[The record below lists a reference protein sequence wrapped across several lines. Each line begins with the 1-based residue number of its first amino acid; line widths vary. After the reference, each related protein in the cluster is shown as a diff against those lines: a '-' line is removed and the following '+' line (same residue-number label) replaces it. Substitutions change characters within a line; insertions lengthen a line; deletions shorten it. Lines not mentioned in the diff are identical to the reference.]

1 MPVSPLCRGLIWDVK
16 QKVITLRRFCDTT
29 QHMRRILFTLL
40 LCLTAGSALLTSC
53 RHADDAVVARRQA
66 WLDLIVST
74 HNCSQEEGARLLDS
88 LGRLAPPDDRHE
100 RVLCQLAQAW
110 FASIKDNQP
119 VGDSS
124 IVPLVSYLE
133 QHGTPTEQMEALLLR
148 ARSLE
153 WQGEMEQAQ
162 QAYSQAVQAALESG
176 DPRMEMRCRQ
186 MLFGFYSRRTHLKE
200 EAAKAARRF
209 LQLAD
214 SCRDTTSLALAH
226 TYMGRLYYADMHQDS
241 LYSRW
246 QDGVE
251 HFRRAAALA
260 PHTRLPQYIEM
271 ESKYELAVLYMT
283 RQRPLEALPL
293 LKETKD
299 YMFRI
304 HPDYKQPI
312 LITLIQTYLQLDRP
326 DTAQVYI
333 DEAMTLPDRNNMRFS
348 IYDLLFQYYR
358 AKRQY
363 ELSSWAADS
372 MRYYQPLA
380 LRQQL
385 SLQVAEIKEKY
396 DNEQLANERNRIRI
410 ERDRS
415 VIVGLSLAVA
425 LLGIIFLLGTVY
437 RRRLRRIREQLRQD
451 SFRLHDNEETLRQNS
466 QSIVL
471 LQAQLADEHQES
483 QARQDELQA
492 AIDALQ
498 QQNKTLDAENQR
510 LQSSLDHYRDK
521 YDTEEQRILRQQT
534 ERLRQLEAHE
544 QALVEELIRRDSLV
558 QLLRRQPKFLGEGEW
573 KKLALLTDSIYNRF
587 TVRLKE
593 RFPQL
598 TDVDLQ
604 YCLLIK
610 LRFTVSQIAILMAVS
625 PSSVSQQKSRLKKRL
640 QQTEGFGLPPG
651 EMLDS
656 WLWRF

>member
-1 MPVSPLCRGLIWDVK
+1 MRHLLSFLLSLCMACT
-16 QKVITLRRFCDTT
+16 VITSCHR
-29 QHMRRILFTLL
+29 
-40 LCLTAGSALLTSC
+40 TA
-53 RHADDAVVARRQA
+53 DNARTARQQA
-66 WLDLIVST
+66 WLGLIISK
-74 HNCSQEEGARLLDS
+74 HNCTQEEGARLLDS
-88 LGRLAPPDDRHE
+88 LDRIAPPADRHE
-100 RVLCQLAQAW
+100 RALYQLAQGW
-110 FASIKDNQP
+110 FASIKTNQP
-119 VGDSS
+119 VGDSL

-133 QHGTPTEQMEALLLR
+133 QHGTPAEQMEALLLR

-153 WQGEMEQAQ
+153 WQGEVDQAQ
-162 QAYSQAVQAALESG
+162 LVYSQALQAALASG

-214 SCRDTTSLALAH
+214 SCRDTTSLTLAH

-260 PHTRLPQYIEM
+260 PHTQLPQYIEM

-304 HPDYKQPI
+304 HPDYKQPL
-312 LITLIQTYLQLDRP
+312 LITFIQTYLQLDRP
-326 DTAQVYI
+326 DSAQVYI
-333 DEAMTLPDRNNMRFS
+333 DEAMTLPDRNNMRFN
-348 IYDLLFQYYR
+348 IYDLLFQYHR

-385 SLQVAEIKEKY
+385 SKQVAEIKEKY

-425 LLGIIFLLGTVY
+425 LLVVIFLLAFIY

-451 SFRLHDNEETLRQNS
+451 SLRLHDNEETLRQNS
-466 QSIVL
+466 RSIAL

-483 QARQDELQA
+483 QAQQDELQT
-492 AIDALQ
+492 AISALQ
-498 QQNKTLDAENQR
+498 QQNRTLDAENQR
-510 LQSSLDHYRDK
+510 LQHSLDAYKDK
-521 YDTEEQRILRQQT
+521 YDTEEQRIMRQQA

-544 QALVEELIRRDSLV
+544 QALVEEL
-558 QLLRRQPKFLGEGEW
+558 LRHDNLMKVLRKQPKFLGTEEW
-573 KKLALLTDSIYNRF
+573 KKLALLTDNIYNRF
-587 TVRLKE
+587 ADRLKE

-598 TDVDLQ
+598 TEVDLQ
-604 YCLLIK
+604 YCILIK

-640 QQTEGFGLPPG
+640 QQTEGFALCEG

-656 WLWRF
+656 WLWKF

>member
-1 MPVSPLCRGLIWDVK
+1 
-16 QKVITLRRFCDTT
+16 
-29 QHMRRILFTLL
+29 MRRILFTFL
-40 LCLTAGSALLTSC
+40 LCLTAGSALLTAC
-53 RHADDAVVARRQA
+53 RHADDAWVAQRQA
-66 WLDLIVST
+66 LFRLIVSV
-74 HNCSQEEGARLLDS
+74 HNSGQEEIARKLDS
-88 LGRLAPPDDRHE
+88 LNRTALPADRHA
-100 RVLCQLAQAW
+100 RALWQLAQAW
-110 FASIKDNQP
+110 LTASQTNRDI
-119 VGDSS
+119 GDSLLLP
-124 IVPLVSYLE
+124 VVDYLT
-133 QHGTPTEQMEALLLR
+133 QHGAPGEQVEALLLR
-148 ARSLE
+148 ARSQE
-153 WQGEMEQAQ
+153 WRGEMEQAQ
-162 QAYSQAVQAALESG
+162 HTYSQALQVALESG

-186 MLFGFYSRRTHLKE
+186 LLTSFYLQRTHLKDE
-200 EAAKAARRF
+200 GAQTASRF
-209 LQLAD
+209 LQLAEA
-214 SCRDTTSLALAH
+214 CRDTAALALAH
-226 TYMGRLYYADMHQDS
+226 MYMGRLYFAAIHEDT
-241 LYSRW
+241 LYNRPEE
-246 QDGVE
+246 GVE
-251 HFRRAAALA
+251 HFRQATRLAALA
-260 PHTRLPQYIEM
+260 KDQYLEM
-271 ESKYELAVLYMT
+271 QSKYELAVLYMT
-283 RQRPLEALPL
+283 LQQPFEALPL

-299 YMFRI
+299 YLSSQT
-304 HPDYKQPI
+304 PDSKQPI
-312 LITLIQTYLQLDRP
+312 LISLIQTYLQLDQP
-326 DTAQVYI
+326 DSAQVYI
-333 DEAMTLPDRNNMRFS
+333 DEAMTLPDRNNLRYH
-348 IYDLLFQYYR
+348 IYDLLFQYHR
-358 AKRQY
+358 AKQQY
-363 ELSSWAADS
+363 ARSVWAADS

-385 SLQVAEIKEKY
+385 SRQVAEIKEKY
-396 DNEQLANERNRIRI
+396 DNEQLANERNRIRM

-415 VIVGLSLAVA
+415 VIIGLSLTVA
-425 LLGIIFLLGTVY
+425 LLGIIILLTAAY

-451 SFRLHDNEETLRQNS
+451 AIRLHDNEETLRQNS

-483 QARQDELQA
+483 QAQQDELQA

-521 YDTEEQRILRQQT
+521 YDTEEQRILRQQA

-587 TVRLKE
+587 TVRLKG

-604 YCLLIK
+604 YCILIK

-640 QQTEGFGLPPG
+640 QQSEGFGLSPG

-656 WLWRF
+656 WLWKF

>member
-1 MPVSPLCRGLIWDVK
+1 
-16 QKVITLRRFCDTT
+16 
-29 QHMRRILFTLL
+29 MRRILFTFL
-40 LCLTAGSALLTSC
+40 LCLTAGSALLTAC
-53 RHADDAVVARRQA
+53 RHADDAWMAQRQA
-66 WLDLIVST
+66 LFRLIVSV
-74 HNCSQEEGARLLDS
+74 HNSGQEEIACKLDS
-88 LGRLAPPDDRHE
+88 LNRTALPADRHA
-100 RVLCQLAQAW
+100 RALWQLAQAW
-110 FASIKDNQP
+110 LTASQTNRGIDDSLLLP
-119 VGDSS
+119 VVD
-124 IVPLVSYLE
+124 YLT
-133 QHGTPTEQMEALLLR
+133 QHGAPGEQVEALLLH
-148 ARSLE
+148 ARSQE
-153 WQGEMEQAQ
+153 WRGEMEQAQ
-162 QAYSQAVQAALESG
+162 HTYSQALQVALKSG
-176 DPRMEMRCRQ
+176 DPHTEMRCRQ
-186 MLFGFYSRRTHLKE
+186 LLTSFYLQRTHLKDE
-200 EAAKAARRF
+200 GAQTARRF
-209 LQLAD
+209 LQLAEA
-214 SCRDTTSLALAH
+214 CRDTAALALAH
-226 TYMGRLYYADMHQDS
+226 MYMGRLYFAAIHEDT
-241 LYSRW
+241 LYNRPEE
-246 QDGVE
+246 GVE
-251 HFRRAAALA
+251 HFRQATRLAALA
-260 PHTRLPQYIEM
+260 KDQYLEM
-271 ESKYELAVLYMT
+271 QSKYELAVLYMT
-283 RQRPLEALPL
+283 LQQPFEALPL

-299 YMFRI
+299 YLSSQT
-304 HPDYKQPI
+304 PDSKQPI
-312 LITLIQTYLQLDRP
+312 LITLIQTYLQLDQP
-326 DTAQVYI
+326 DSAQVYI
-333 DEAMTLPDRNNMRFS
+333 DEAMTLPDRNNLRYN
-348 IYDLLFQYYR
+348 IYDLLFQYHR
-358 AKRQY
+358 AKQQY
-363 ELSSWAADS
+363 ARSVWAADS

-385 SLQVAEIKEKY
+385 SRQVAEIKEKY
-396 DNEQLANERNRIRI
+396 DNEQLANERNRIRM

-415 VIVGLSLAVA
+415 VIIGLSLTVA
-425 LLGIIFLLGTVY
+425 LLGIIILLTAAY

-451 SFRLHDNEETLRQNS
+451 AIRLHDNEETLRLNS

-483 QARQDELQA
+483 QAQQDELQA

-521 YDTEEQRILRQQT
+521 YDTEEQRILRQQA

-604 YCLLIK
+604 YCILIK

-640 QQTEGFGLPPG
+640 QQSEGFGLSPG

-656 WLWRF
+656 WLWKF

>member
-1 MPVSPLCRGLIWDVK
+1 
-16 QKVITLRRFCDTT
+16 
-29 QHMRRILFTLL
+29 MRRILFTFL
-40 LCLTAGSALLTSC
+40 LCLTAGSALLTAC
-53 RHADDAVVARRQA
+53 RHADDAWMAQRQA
-66 WLDLIVST
+66 LFRLIVSV
-74 HNCSQEEGARLLDS
+74 HNSGQEEIACKLDS
-88 LGRLAPPDDRHE
+88 LNRTALPADRHA
-100 RVLCQLAQAW
+100 RALWQLAQAW
-110 FASIKDNQP
+110 LTASQTNRGIDDSLLLP
-119 VGDSS
+119 VVD
-124 IVPLVSYLE
+124 YLT
-133 QHGTPTEQMEALLLR
+133 QHGAPGEQVEALLLH
-148 ARSLE
+148 ARSQE
-153 WQGEMEQAQ
+153 WRGEMEQAQ
-162 QAYSQAVQAALESG
+162 HTYSQALQVALKSG
-176 DPRMEMRCRQ
+176 DPHTEMRCRQ
-186 MLFGFYSRRTHLKE
+186 LLTSFYLQRTHLKGE
-200 EAAKAARRF
+200 GAQAACRF
-209 LQLAD
+209 LQLAEA
-214 SCRDTTSLALAH
+214 CRDTAALALAH
-226 TYMGRLYYADMHQDS
+226 MYMGRLYFAAIHEDT
-241 LYSRW
+241 LYNRPEE
-246 QDGVE
+246 GVE
-251 HFRRAAALA
+251 HFRQATRLAALA
-260 PHTRLPQYIEM
+260 KDQYLEM
-271 ESKYELAVLYMT
+271 QSKYELAVLYMT
-283 RQRPLEALPL
+283 LQQPFEALPL

-299 YMFRI
+299 YLSSQT
-304 HPDYKQPI
+304 PDSKQPI
-312 LITLIQTYLQLDRP
+312 LITLIQTYLQLDQP
-326 DTAQVYI
+326 DSAQVYI
-333 DEAMTLPDRNNMRFS
+333 DEAMTLPDRNNLRYN

-358 AKRQY
+358 AKQQY
-363 ELSSWAADS
+363 ARSVWAADS

-385 SLQVAEIKEKY
+385 SRQVAEIKEKY
-396 DNEQLANERNRIRI
+396 DNEQLANERNRIRM

-415 VIVGLSLAVA
+415 VIIGLSLAVA
-425 LLGIIFLLGTVY
+425 LLGIIILLTVAY

-451 SFRLHDNEETLRQNS
+451 AIRLHDNEETLRQNS

-483 QARQDELQA
+483 QVQRDELQA

-521 YDTEEQRILRQQT
+521 YDTEEQRILRQQA

-604 YCLLIK
+604 YCILIK

-640 QQTEGFGLPPG
+640 QQSEGFGLSPG

>member
-1 MPVSPLCRGLIWDVK
+1 
-16 QKVITLRRFCDTT
+16 
-29 QHMRRILFTLL
+29 MRRILFTFL
-40 LCLTAGSALLTSC
+40 LCLTAGSALLTAC
-53 RHADDAVVARRQA
+53 RHADDAWMAQRQA
-66 WLDLIVST
+66 LFRLIVSV
-74 HNCSQEEGARLLDS
+74 HNSGQEEIACKLDS
-88 LGRLAPPDDRHE
+88 LNRTALPADRHA
-100 RVLCQLAQAW
+100 RALWQLAQAW
-110 FASIKDNQP
+110 LTASQTNRSI
-119 VGDSS
+119 GDS
-124 IVPLVSYLE
+124 VLLPVVSYLT
-133 QHGTPTEQMEALLLR
+133 QHGAPGEQVEALLLR
-148 ARSLE
+148 ARSQE
-153 WQGEMEQAQ
+153 WRGEMEQAQ
-162 QAYSQAVQAALESG
+162 HTYSQALQVALKSG
-176 DPRMEMRCRQ
+176 DPHTEMRCRQ
-186 MLFGFYSRRTHLKE
+186 LLTSFYLQRTHLKDE
-200 EAAKAARRF
+200 GAQTARRF
-209 LQLAD
+209 LQLAEA
-214 SCRDTTSLALAH
+214 CRDTAALALAH
-226 TYMGRLYYADMHQDS
+226 MYMGRLYFAAIHEDT
-241 LYSRW
+241 LYNRPEE
-246 QDGVE
+246 GVE
-251 HFRRAAALA
+251 HFRQATRLAALA
-260 PHTRLPQYIEM
+260 KDQYLEM
-271 ESKYELAVLYMT
+271 QSKYELAVLYMT
-283 RQRPLEALPL
+283 LQQPFEALPL

-299 YMFRI
+299 YLSSQT
-304 HPDYKQPI
+304 PDSKQPI
-312 LITLIQTYLQLDRP
+312 LISLIQTYLQLDRP
-326 DTAQVYI
+326 DSAQVYI
-333 DEAMTLPDRNNMRFS
+333 DEAMTLPDRNNLRYN
-348 IYDLLFQYYR
+348 IYDLLFQYHR
-358 AKRQY
+358 AKQQY
-363 ELSSWAADS
+363 ARSVWAADS

-385 SLQVAEIKEKY
+385 SRQVAEIKEKY
-396 DNEQLANERNRIRI
+396 DNEQLANERNRIRM

-415 VIVGLSLAVA
+415 VIIGLSLTVA
-425 LLGIIFLLGTVY
+425 LLGIIILLTAAY

-451 SFRLHDNEETLRQNS
+451 AIRLHDNEETLRQNS

-483 QARQDELQA
+483 QAQQDELQA

-521 YDTEEQRILRQQT
+521 YDTEEQRILRQQA

-604 YCLLIK
+604 YCILIK

-640 QQTEGFGLPPG
+640 QQSEGFGLSPG

-656 WLWRF
+656 WLWKF

>member
-1 MPVSPLCRGLIWDVK
+1 
-16 QKVITLRRFCDTT
+16 
-29 QHMRRILFTLL
+29 MRRILFTFL
-40 LCLTAGSALLTSC
+40 LCLTAGSALLTAC
-53 RHADDAVVARRQA
+53 RHADDAWMAQRQA
-66 WLDLIVST
+66 LFRLIVSV
-74 HNCSQEEGARLLDS
+74 HNSGQEEIACKLDS
-88 LGRLAPPDDRHE
+88 LNRTALPADRHA
-100 RVLCQLAQAW
+100 RALWQLAQAW
-110 FASIKDNQP
+110 LTASQTNRGIDDSLLLP
-119 VGDSS
+119 VVD
-124 IVPLVSYLE
+124 YLT
-133 QHGTPTEQMEALLLR
+133 QHGVPGEQVEALLLH

-153 WQGEMEQAQ
+153 WRGEMEQAQ
-162 QAYSQAVQAALESG
+162 QVYSQALQAALKSG
-176 DPRMEMRCRQ
+176 DPHTEMRCRQ
-186 MLFGFYSRRTHLKE
+186 LLTSFYLQRTHLKDE
-200 EAAKAARRF
+200 GAQTARRF
-209 LQLAD
+209 LQLAEA
-214 SCRDTTSLALAH
+214 CRDTAALALAH
-226 TYMGRLYYADMHQDS
+226 MYMGRLYFAAIHEDT
-241 LYSRW
+241 LYNRPEE
-246 QDGVE
+246 GVE
-251 HFRRAAALA
+251 HFRQATRLAALA
-260 PHTRLPQYIEM
+260 KDQYLEM
-271 ESKYELAVLYMT
+271 QSKYELAVLYMT
-283 RQRPLEALPL
+283 LQQPFEALPL

-299 YMFRI
+299 YLSSQT
-304 HPDYKQPI
+304 PDSKQPI

-326 DTAQVYI
+326 DSAQVYI
-333 DEAMTLPDRNNMRFS
+333 DEAMTLPDRNNLRYN
-348 IYDLLFQYYR
+348 IYDLLFQYHR
-358 AKRQY
+358 AKQQY
-363 ELSSWAADS
+363 ARSVWAADS

-385 SLQVAEIKEKY
+385 SRQVAEIKEKY
-396 DNEQLANERNRIRI
+396 DNEQLANERNRIRM

-415 VIVGLSLAVA
+415 VIIGLSLAVA
-425 LLGIIFLLGTVY
+425 LLGIIFLLTTAY

-451 SFRLHDNEETLRQNS
+451 AIRLHDNEETLRQNS
-466 QSIVL
+466 QSIAL

-483 QARQDELQA
+483 QAQQDELQA

-521 YDTEEQRILRQQT
+521 YDTEEQRILRQQA

-544 QALVEELIRRDSLV
+544 QALVEELIRRDNLV

-604 YCLLIK
+604 YCILIK

-640 QQTEGFGLPPG
+640 QQSEGFGLSPG

-656 WLWRF
+656 WLWKF

>member
-1 MPVSPLCRGLIWDVK
+1 
-16 QKVITLRRFCDTT
+16 
-29 QHMRRILFTLL
+29 MRRILFTFL
-40 LCLTAGSALLTSC
+40 LCLTAGSALLTAC
-53 RHADDAVVARRQA
+53 RHADDAWMAQRQA
-66 WLDLIVST
+66 LFRLIVSV
-74 HNCSQEEGARLLDS
+74 HNSGQEEIACKLDS
-88 LGRLAPPDDRHE
+88 LNRTALPADRHA
-100 RVLCQLAQAW
+100 RALWQLAQAW
-110 FASIKDNQP
+110 LTASQTNRGIDDSLLLP
-119 VGDSS
+119 VVD
-124 IVPLVSYLE
+124 YLT
-133 QHGTPTEQMEALLLR
+133 QHGAPGEQVEALLLH

-153 WQGEMEQAQ
+153 WRGEMEQAQ
-162 QAYSQAVQAALESG
+162 HTYSQALQVALKSG
-176 DPRMEMRCRQ
+176 DPHTEMRCRQ
-186 MLFGFYSRRTHLKE
+186 LLTSFYLQRTHLKGE
-200 EAAKAARRF
+200 GAQTARRF
-209 LQLAD
+209 LQLAEA
-214 SCRDTTSLALAH
+214 CRDTAALALAH
-226 TYMGRLYYADMHQDS
+226 MYMGRLYFAAIHEDT
-241 LYSRW
+241 LYNRPEE
-246 QDGVE
+246 GVE
-251 HFRRAAALA
+251 HFRQATRLAALA
-260 PHTRLPQYIEM
+260 KDQYLEM
-271 ESKYELAVLYMT
+271 QSKYELAVLYMT
-283 RQRPLEALPL
+283 LQQPFEALPL

-299 YMFRI
+299 YLSSQT
-304 HPDYKQPI
+304 PDSKQPI
-312 LITLIQTYLQLDRP
+312 LISLIQTYLQLDRP
-326 DTAQVYI
+326 DSAQVYI
-333 DEAMTLPDRNNMRFS
+333 DEAMTLPDRNNLRYN
-348 IYDLLFQYYR
+348 IYDLLFQYHR
-358 AKRQY
+358 AKQQY
-363 ELSSWAADS
+363 ARSVWAADS

-385 SLQVAEIKEKY
+385 SRQVAEIKEKY
-396 DNEQLANERNRIRI
+396 DNEQLANERNRIRM

-415 VIVGLSLAVA
+415 VIIGLSLTVA
-425 LLGIIFLLGTVY
+425 LLGIIILLTAAY

-451 SFRLHDNEETLRQNS
+451 AIRLHDNEETLRQNS

-483 QARQDELQA
+483 QTQQDELQA
-492 AIDALQ
+492 AIDTLQ

-521 YDTEEQRILRQQT
+521 YDTEEQRILRQQA

-604 YCLLIK
+604 YCILIK

-640 QQTEGFGLPPG
+640 QQSEGFGLSPG

-656 WLWRF
+656 WLWKF

>member
-1 MPVSPLCRGLIWDVK
+1 
-16 QKVITLRRFCDTT
+16 
-29 QHMRRILFTLL
+29 MRRILFTFL
-40 LCLTAGSALLTSC
+40 LCLTAGSALLTAC
-53 RHADDAVVARRQA
+53 RHADDAWVAQRQA
-66 WLDLIVST
+66 LFRLIVSV
-74 HNCSQEEGARLLDS
+74 HNSGQEEIACKLDS
-88 LGRLAPPDDRHE
+88 LNRTALPADRHA
-100 RVLCQLAQAW
+100 RALWQLAQAW
-110 FASIKDNQP
+110 LTASQTNRGIDDSLLLP
-119 VGDSS
+119 VVD
-124 IVPLVSYLE
+124 YLT
-133 QHGTPTEQMEALLLR
+133 QHGAPGEQVEALLLH

-153 WQGEMEQAQ
+153 WRGEMEQAQ
-162 QAYSQAVQAALESG
+162 HTYSQALQVALKSG
-176 DPRMEMRCRQ
+176 DPHTEMRCRQ
-186 MLFGFYSRRTHLKE
+186 LLTSFYLQRTHLKDE
-200 EAAKAARRF
+200 GAQTASRF
-209 LQLAD
+209 LQLAEA
-214 SCRDTTSLALAH
+214 CRDTAALALAH
-226 TYMGRLYYADMHQDS
+226 MYMGRLYFAAIHEDTLHN
-241 LYSRW
+241 RPEE
-246 QDGVE
+246 GVE
-251 HFRRAAALA
+251 HFRQATRLAALA
-260 PHTRLPQYIEM
+260 KDQYLEM
-271 ESKYELAVLYMT
+271 QSKYELAVLYMT
-283 RQRPLEALPL
+283 LQQPFEALLL

-299 YMFRI
+299 YLSSQT
-304 HPDYKQPI
+304 PDSKQPI
-312 LITLIQTYLQLDRP
+312 LITLIQTYLQLDQP
-326 DTAQVYI
+326 DSAQVYI
-333 DEAMTLPDRNNMRFS
+333 DEAMTLPDRNNLRYN

-358 AKRQY
+358 AKQQY
-363 ELSSWAADS
+363 ARSVWAADS

-385 SLQVAEIKEKY
+385 SRQVAEIKEKY
-396 DNEQLANERNRIRI
+396 DNEQLANERNRIRM

-415 VIVGLSLAVA
+415 VIIGLSLTVA
-425 LLGIIFLLGTVY
+425 LLGIIILLTAAY

-451 SFRLHDNEETLRQNS
+451 AIRLHDNEETLRQNS

-483 QARQDELQA
+483 QAQQDELQA

-498 QQNKTLDAENQR
+498 QQNKTLDVENQR

-521 YDTEEQRILRQQT
+521 YDTEEQRILRQQA

-604 YCLLIK
+604 YCILIK

-640 QQTEGFGLPPG
+640 QQSEGFGLSPG

-656 WLWRF
+656 WLWKF

>member
-1 MPVSPLCRGLIWDVK
+1 MEQEAEKSTFAVFLEYIETMRYLLFFLMSLCAA
-16 QKVITLRRFCDTT
+16 C
-29 QHMRRILFTLL
+29 
-40 LCLTAGSALLTSC
+40 TAITSC
-53 RHADDAVVARRQA
+53 SRTNDTVLAARQQA
-66 WLDLIVST
+66 WLDLILST
-74 HNCSQEEGARLLDS
+74 HNSSDEKDVRLLDS
-88 LGRLAPPDDRHE
+88 LNRLAPPADRHE
-100 RVLCQLAQAW
+100 RVLYQLAQAW
-110 FASIKDNQP
+110 LTAAQANRG
-119 VGDSS
+119 VNDSL
-124 IVPLVSYLE
+124 IVPIVDYLE
-133 QHGTPTEQMEALLLR
+133 RHGTPAEQTEALLLH

-153 WQGEMEQAQ
+153 WRGEMEQAQ
-162 QAYSQAVQAALESG
+162 HTYSQALQVALKSG
-176 DPRMEMRCRQ
+176 DPHTEMRCRQ
-186 MLFGFYSRRTHLKE
+186 LLTSFYLQRTHLKDE
-200 EAAKAARRF
+200 GAQTARRF
-209 LQLAD
+209 LQLAEA
-214 SCRDTTSLALAH
+214 CRDTAALALAH
-226 TYMGRLYYADMHQDS
+226 MYMGRLYFAAIHEDT
-241 LYSRW
+241 LYNRPEE
-246 QDGVE
+246 GVE
-251 HFRRAAALA
+251 HFCQATRLAALA
-260 PHTRLPQYIEM
+260 KDQYLEM
-271 ESKYELAVLYMT
+271 QSKYELAVLYMT
-283 RQRPLEALPL
+283 LQQPFEALPL

-299 YMFRI
+299 YLSSQT
-304 HPDYKQPI
+304 PDSKQPI
-312 LITLIQTYLQLDRP
+312 LISLIQTYLQLDRP
-326 DTAQVYI
+326 DSAQVYI
-333 DEAMTLPDRNNMRFS
+333 DEAMTLPDRNNLRYH
-348 IYDLLFQYYR
+348 IYDLLFQYHR
-358 AKRQY
+358 AKQQY
-363 ELSSWAADS
+363 ARSVWAADS

-385 SLQVAEIKEKY
+385 SRQVAEIKEKY
-396 DNEQLANERNRIRI
+396 DNEQLANERNRISM

-415 VIVGLSLAVA
+415 VIIGLSLTVA
-425 LLGIIFLLGTVY
+425 LLGIIFLLTTAY

-451 SFRLHDNEETLRQNS
+451 AIRLHDNEETLRLNS

-483 QARQDELQA
+483 QTQQDELQA
-492 AIDALQ
+492 AIDTLQ

-521 YDTEEQRILRQQT
+521 YDTEEQRILRQQA

-604 YCLLIK
+604 YCILIK

-640 QQTEGFGLPPG
+640 RQSEGFGLSPG

-656 WLWRF
+656 WLWKF

>member
-1 MPVSPLCRGLIWDVK
+1 
-16 QKVITLRRFCDTT
+16 
-29 QHMRRILFTLL
+29 MRRILFTFL
-40 LCLTAGSALLTSC
+40 LCLTAGSALLTAC
-53 RHADDAVVARRQA
+53 RHADDAWMAQRQA
-66 WLDLIVST
+66 LFRLIVSV
-74 HNCSQEEGARLLDS
+74 HNSGQEEIACKLDS
-88 LGRLAPPDDRHE
+88 LNRTALPADRHA
-100 RVLCQLAQAW
+100 RALWQLAQAW
-110 FASIKDNQP
+110 LTATQTNRDI
-119 VGDSS
+119 GDSLLLP
-124 IVPLVSYLE
+124 VVDYLT
-133 QHGTPTEQMEALLLR
+133 QHGAPGEQVEALLLH

-153 WQGEMEQAQ
+153 WRGEMEQAQ
-162 QAYSQAVQAALESG
+162 QVYSQALQAALESG

-186 MLFGFYSRRTHLKE
+186 LLTSFYLQRTHLKDE
-200 EAAKAARRF
+200 GAQAACRF
-209 LQLAD
+209 LQLAEA
-214 SCRDTTSLALAH
+214 CKDTDALALAH
-226 TYMGRLYYADMHQDS
+226 MYMGRLYFAAIHEDT
-241 LYSRW
+241 LYNRPEE
-246 QDGVE
+246 GVE
-251 HFRRAAALA
+251 HFRQATRLAALA
-260 PHTRLPQYIEM
+260 KDQYLERQ
-271 ESKYELAVLYMT
+271 SKYELAVLYMT
-283 RQRPLEALPL
+283 LQQPFEALPL

-299 YMFRI
+299 YLSSQT
-304 HPDYKQPI
+304 PDSKQPI
-312 LITLIQTYLQLDRP
+312 LISLIQTYLQLDQP
-326 DTAQVYI
+326 DSAQVYI
-333 DEAMTLPDRNNMRFS
+333 DEAMTLPDRNNLRYH
-348 IYDLLFQYYR
+348 IYDLLFQYHR
-358 AKRQY
+358 AKQQY
-363 ELSSWAADS
+363 ARSVWAADS

-385 SLQVAEIKEKY
+385 SRQVAEIKEKY
-396 DNEQLANERNRIRI
+396 DNEQLANERNRIRM

-415 VIVGLSLAVA
+415 VIIGLSLTVA
-425 LLGIIFLLGTVY
+425 LLGIIILLTAAY

-451 SFRLHDNEETLRQNS
+451 AIRLHDNEETLRQNS

-483 QARQDELQA
+483 QAQQDELQA

-498 QQNKTLDAENQR
+498 QQNKTLDVENQR

-521 YDTEEQRILRQQT
+521 YDTEEQRILRQQA

-604 YCLLIK
+604 YCILIK

-640 QQTEGFGLPPG
+640 QQSEGFGLSPG

-656 WLWRF
+656 WLWKF

>member
-1 MPVSPLCRGLIWDVK
+1 
-16 QKVITLRRFCDTT
+16 
-29 QHMRRILFTLL
+29 MRRILFTFL
-40 LCLTAGSALLTSC
+40 LCLTAGSALLTAC
-53 RHADDAVVARRQA
+53 RHADDAWMAQRQA
-66 WLDLIVST
+66 LFRLIVSV
-74 HNCSQEEGARLLDS
+74 HNSGQEEIACKLDS
-88 LGRLAPPDDRHE
+88 LNRTALPADRHA
-100 RVLCQLAQAW
+100 RALWQLAQAW
-110 FASIKDNQP
+110 LTASQTNRGIDDSLLLP
-119 VGDSS
+119 VVD
-124 IVPLVSYLE
+124 YLT
-133 QHGTPTEQMEALLLR
+133 QHGAPGEQVEALLLR

-153 WQGEMEQAQ
+153 WRGEMEQAQ
-162 QAYSQAVQAALESG
+162 HTYSQALQVALKSG
-176 DPRMEMRCRQ
+176 DPHTEMRCRQ
-186 MLFGFYSRRTHLKE
+186 LLTSFYLQRTHLKDE
-200 EAAKAARRF
+200 GAQTARRF
-209 LQLAD
+209 LQLAEA
-214 SCRDTTSLALAH
+214 CRDTAALALAH
-226 TYMGRLYYADMHQDS
+226 MYMGRLYFAAIHEDT
-241 LYSRW
+241 LYNRPEE
-246 QDGVE
+246 GVE
-251 HFRRAAALA
+251 HFRQATRLAALA
-260 PHTRLPQYIEM
+260 KDQYLEM
-271 ESKYELAVLYMT
+271 QSKYELAVLYMT
-283 RQRPLEALPL
+283 LQQPFEALPL

-299 YMFRI
+299 YLSSQT
-304 HPDYKQPI
+304 PDSKQPI
-312 LITLIQTYLQLDRP
+312 LISLIQTYLQLDRP
-326 DTAQVYI
+326 DSAQVYI
-333 DEAMTLPDRNNMRFS
+333 NEAMTLPDRNNLRYH
-348 IYDLLFQYYR
+348 IYDLLFQYHR
-358 AKRQY
+358 AKQQY
-363 ELSSWAADS
+363 ARSVWAADS

-385 SLQVAEIKEKY
+385 SRQVAEIKEKY
-396 DNEQLANERNRIRI
+396 DNEQLANERNRIRM

-415 VIVGLSLAVA
+415 VIIGLSLTVA
-425 LLGIIFLLGTVY
+425 LLGIIILLTAAY

-451 SFRLHDNEETLRQNS
+451 AIRLHDNEETLRQNS
-466 QSIVL
+466 QSIAL

-483 QARQDELQA
+483 QTQQDELQA

-604 YCLLIK
+604 YCILIK

-640 QQTEGFGLPPG
+640 QQSEGFGLSPG

-656 WLWRF
+656 WLWKF

>member
-1 MPVSPLCRGLIWDVK
+1 
-16 QKVITLRRFCDTT
+16 
-29 QHMRRILFTLL
+29 MRRILFTFL
-40 LCLTAGSALLTSC
+40 LCLTAGSALLTAC
-53 RHADDAVVARRQA
+53 RHADDAWMAQRQA
-66 WLDLIVST
+66 LFRLIVSV
-74 HNCSQEEGARLLDS
+74 HNSGQEEIACKLDS
-88 LGRLAPPDDRHE
+88 LNRTALPADRHA
-100 RVLCQLAQAW
+100 RALWQLAQAW
-110 FASIKDNQP
+110 LTASQTNRGIDDSLLLP
-119 VGDSS
+119 VVD
-124 IVPLVSYLE
+124 YLT
-133 QHGTPTEQMEALLLR
+133 QHGAPGEQVEALLLH

-153 WQGEMEQAQ
+153 WRGEMEQAQ
-162 QAYSQAVQAALESG
+162 QAYSQALQAALKSG
-176 DPRMEMRCRQ
+176 DPHTEMRCRQ
-186 MLFGFYSRRTHLKE
+186 LLTSFYLQRTHLKDE
-200 EAAKAARRF
+200 GAQTARRF
-209 LQLAD
+209 LQLAEA
-214 SCRDTTSLALAH
+214 CRDTAALALAH
-226 TYMGRLYYADMHQDS
+226 MYMGRLYFAAIHEDT
-241 LYSRW
+241 LYNRPEE
-246 QDGVE
+246 GVE
-251 HFRRAAALA
+251 HFRQATRLAALA
-260 PHTRLPQYIEM
+260 KDQYLEM
-271 ESKYELAVLYMT
+271 QSKYELAVLYMT
-283 RQRPLEALPL
+283 LQQPFEALPL

-299 YMFRI
+299 YLSSQT
-304 HPDYKQPI
+304 PDSKQPI
-312 LITLIQTYLQLDRP
+312 LITLIQTYLQLDQP
-326 DTAQVYI
+326 DSAQVYI
-333 DEAMTLPDRNNMRFS
+333 DEAMTLPDRNNLRYN
-348 IYDLLFQYYR
+348 IYDLLFQYHR
-358 AKRQY
+358 AKQQY
-363 ELSSWAADS
+363 ARSVWAADS

-385 SLQVAEIKEKY
+385 SRQVAEIKEKY
-396 DNEQLANERNRIRI
+396 DNEQLANERNRIRM

-415 VIVGLSLAVA
+415 VIIGLSLTVA
-425 LLGIIFLLGTVY
+425 LLGIIILLTAAY

-451 SFRLHDNEETLRQNS
+451 AIRLHDNEETLRLNS

-483 QARQDELQA
+483 QAQQDELQA

-521 YDTEEQRILRQQT
+521 YDTEEQRILRQQA

-604 YCLLIK
+604 YCILIK

-640 QQTEGFGLPPG
+640 QQSEGFGLSPG

-656 WLWRF
+656 WLWKF

>member
-1 MPVSPLCRGLIWDVK
+1 
-16 QKVITLRRFCDTT
+16 
-29 QHMRRILFTLL
+29 MRRILFTFL
-40 LCLTAGSALLTSC
+40 LCLTAGSALLTAC
-53 RHADDAVVARRQA
+53 RHADDAWMAQRQA
-66 WLDLIVST
+66 LFRLIVSV
-74 HNCSQEEGARLLDS
+74 HNSGQEEIACKLDS
-88 LGRLAPPDDRHE
+88 LNRTALPADRHA
-100 RVLCQLAQAW
+100 RALWQLAQAW
-110 FASIKDNQP
+110 LTASQTNRGIDDSLLLP
-119 VGDSS
+119 VVD
-124 IVPLVSYLE
+124 YLT
-133 QHGTPTEQMEALLLR
+133 QHGAPGEQVEALLLH
-148 ARSLE
+148 ARSQE
-153 WQGEMEQAQ
+153 WRGEMEQAQ
-162 QAYSQAVQAALESG
+162 HTYSQALQVALKSG
-176 DPRMEMRCRQ
+176 DPHTEMRCRQ
-186 MLFGFYSRRTHLKE
+186 LLTSFYLQRTHLKGE
-200 EAAKAARRF
+200 GAQAACRF
-209 LQLAD
+209 LQLAEA
-214 SCRDTTSLALAH
+214 CRDTAALALAH
-226 TYMGRLYYADMHQDS
+226 MYMGRLYFAAIHEDT
-241 LYSRW
+241 LYNRPEE
-246 QDGVE
+246 GVE
-251 HFRRAAALA
+251 HFRQATRLAALA
-260 PHTRLPQYIEM
+260 KDQYLEM
-271 ESKYELAVLYMT
+271 QSKYELAVLYMT
-283 RQRPLEALPL
+283 LQQPFEALPL

-299 YMFRI
+299 YLSSQT
-304 HPDYKQPI
+304 PDSKQPI
-312 LITLIQTYLQLDRP
+312 LISLIQTYLQLDRP
-326 DTAQVYI
+326 DSAQVYI
-333 DEAMTLPDRNNMRFS
+333 DEAMTLPDRNNLRYH
-348 IYDLLFQYYR
+348 IYDLLFQYHR
-358 AKRQY
+358 AKQQY
-363 ELSSWAADS
+363 ARSVWAADS

-385 SLQVAEIKEKY
+385 SRQVAEIKEKY
-396 DNEQLANERNRIRI
+396 DNEQLANERNRIRM

-415 VIVGLSLAVA
+415 VIIGLSLTVA
-425 LLGIIFLLGTVY
+425 LLGIIILLTAAY

-451 SFRLHDNEETLRQNS
+451 AIRLHDNEETLRQNS

-483 QARQDELQA
+483 QAQQDELQA

-521 YDTEEQRILRQQT
+521 YDTEEQRILRQQA

-604 YCLLIK
+604 YCILIK

-640 QQTEGFGLPPG
+640 QQSEGFGLSPG

-656 WLWRF
+656 WLWKF

>member
-1 MPVSPLCRGLIWDVK
+1 
-16 QKVITLRRFCDTT
+16 
-29 QHMRRILFTLL
+29 MRRILFTFL
-40 LCLTAGSALLTSC
+40 LCLTAGSALLTAC
-53 RHADDAVVARRQA
+53 RHADDAWVAQRQA
-66 WLDLIVST
+66 LFRLIVSV
-74 HNCSQEEGARLLDS
+74 HNSGQEEIACKLDS
-88 LGRLAPPDDRHE
+88 LNRTALPADRHA
-100 RVLCQLAQAW
+100 RALWQLAQAW
-110 FASIKDNQP
+110 LTASQTNRGIDDSLLLP
-119 VGDSS
+119 VVD
-124 IVPLVSYLE
+124 YLT
-133 QHGTPTEQMEALLLR
+133 QHGAPGEQVEALLLH

-153 WQGEMEQAQ
+153 WRGEMEQAQ
-162 QAYSQAVQAALESG
+162 HTYSQALQVALKSG
-176 DPRMEMRCRQ
+176 DPHTEMRCRQ
-186 MLFGFYSRRTHLKE
+186 LLTSFYLQRTHLKDE
-200 EAAKAARRF
+200 GAQTARRF
-209 LQLAD
+209 LQLAEA
-214 SCRDTTSLALAH
+214 CRDTAALALAH
-226 TYMGRLYYADMHQDS
+226 MYMGRLYFAAIHEDT
-241 LYSRW
+241 LYNRPEE
-246 QDGVE
+246 GVE
-251 HFRRAAALA
+251 HFRQATRLAALA
-260 PHTRLPQYIEM
+260 KDQYLEM
-271 ESKYELAVLYMT
+271 QSKYELAVLYMT
-283 RQRPLEALPL
+283 LQQPFEALLL

-299 YMFRI
+299 YLSSQT
-304 HPDYKQPI
+304 PDSKQPI
-312 LITLIQTYLQLDRP
+312 LITLIQTYLQLDQP
-326 DTAQVYI
+326 DSAQVYI
-333 DEAMTLPDRNNMRFS
+333 DEAMTLPDRNNLRYN

-358 AKRQY
+358 AKQQY
-363 ELSSWAADS
+363 ARSVWAADS

-385 SLQVAEIKEKY
+385 SRQVAEIKEKY
-396 DNEQLANERNRIRI
+396 DNEQLANERNRIRM

-415 VIVGLSLAVA
+415 VIIGLSLTVA
-425 LLGIIFLLGTVY
+425 LLGIIILLTAAY

-451 SFRLHDNEETLRQNS
+451 AIRLHDNEETLRQNS

-483 QARQDELQA
+483 QAQQDELQA

-498 QQNKTLDAENQR
+498 QQNKTLDVENQR

-521 YDTEEQRILRQQT
+521 YDTEEQRILRQQA

-604 YCLLIK
+604 YCILIK

-640 QQTEGFGLPPG
+640 QQSEGFGLSPG

-656 WLWRF
+656 WLWKF

>member
-1 MPVSPLCRGLIWDVK
+1 
-16 QKVITLRRFCDTT
+16 
-29 QHMRRILFTLL
+29 
-40 LCLTAGSALLTSC
+40 
-53 RHADDAVVARRQA
+53 
-66 WLDLIVST
+66 
-74 HNCSQEEGARLLDS
+74 
-88 LGRLAPPDDRHE
+88 
-100 RVLCQLAQAW
+100 
-110 FASIKDNQP
+110 
-119 VGDSS
+119 
-124 IVPLVSYLE
+124 
-133 QHGTPTEQMEALLLR
+133 
-148 ARSLE
+148 
-153 WQGEMEQAQ
+153 MEQAQ
-162 QAYSQAVQAALESG
+162 QVYSQALQAALESG

-186 MLFGFYSRRTHLKE
+186 LLTSFYLQRTHLKDE
-200 EAAKAARRF
+200 GAQTASRF
-209 LQLAD
+209 LQLAEA
-214 SCRDTTSLALAH
+214 CRDTAALALAH
-226 TYMGRLYYADMHQDS
+226 MYMGRLYFAAIHEDT
-241 LYSRW
+241 LYNRPEE
-246 QDGVE
+246 GVE
-251 HFRRAAALA
+251 HFRQATRLAALA
-260 PHTRLPQYIEM
+260 KDQYLEM
-271 ESKYELAVLYMT
+271 QSKYELAVLYMT
-283 RQRPLEALPL
+283 LQQPFEALPL

-299 YMFRI
+299 YLSSQT
-304 HPDYKQPI
+304 PDSKQPI
-312 LITLIQTYLQLDRP
+312 LISLIQTYLQLDRP
-326 DTAQVYI
+326 DSAQVYI
-333 DEAMTLPDRNNMRFS
+333 DEAMTLPDRNNLRYN
-348 IYDLLFQYYR
+348 IYDLLFQYHR
-358 AKRQY
+358 AKQQY
-363 ELSSWAADS
+363 ARSVWAADS

-385 SLQVAEIKEKY
+385 SRQVAEIKEKY
-396 DNEQLANERNRIRI
+396 DNEQLANERNRIRM

-415 VIVGLSLAVA
+415 VIIGLSLTVA
-425 LLGIIFLLGTVY
+425 LLGIIILLTAAY

-451 SFRLHDNEETLRQNS
+451 AIRLHDNEETLRQNS

-483 QARQDELQA
+483 QAQQDELQA

-521 YDTEEQRILRQQT
+521 YDTEEQRILRQQA

-604 YCLLIK
+604 YCILIK

-640 QQTEGFGLPPG
+640 QQSEGFGLSPG

-656 WLWRF
+656 WLWKF